1 MASIDILESDIAN
14 AKSEIKKTK
23 KLLKAA
29 NEKKDAQHEG
39 MKARIQY
46 LYENGQSLSFLSYL
60 LSADD
65 LEDFLNRVSYTQ
77 DLSQY
82 DRDQLLVY
90 EESIREI
97 EKIQSDLENSKSI
110 LEEEKNNLDEQHVA
124 LESLLSEK
132 KEQSKNYK
140 AEVEALR
147 VRADELSAQI
157 AAQNAELQRIE
168 EEKRL
173 EEERRRKAEEEE
185 RRRQA
190 EEAERKRQESEAA
203 EKARLESEAAEKARL
218 EAEAAAEKARLEA
231 EAAAEKARQEAEAA
245 EKAKKEAEEKARK
258 KAEKA
263 AKEAAEKAAKE
274 AAEAERAR
282 KEAEEAAQRA
292 AEEEAARQA
301 AAEEA
306 ARQAAAEEAARQA
319 AEEAARQAA
328 AQSSAAAVA
337 DSSVAPTATPVPA
350 TPTPTPTTA
359 PQTTGAYSDGRAL
372 GAAARGNAFYQS
384 TGCMYQTNEKPGPDP
399 AYATN
404 NASIGVQIAD
414 FAVRYNGIPYRTG
427 GTNLNDACDCSG
439 FVTGVYRNFG
449 VDLNGDPWMQ
459 MKFGR
464 EVSLAEIQPGDIV
477 IYAGHSALYIGNNT
491 IINASDY
498 NVGVVIRTPV
508 TYRQILTIRRIFG

>member
-1 MASIDILESDIAN
+1 MKKRIVSLLLAAVMIISFVTPTFADHESDVRSQQAVAQSALDSTMSQINVDAGISASLDAEIDDLDTQAVNLMASIDILESDIAN

-168 EEKRL
+168 EEG
-173 EEERRRKAEEEE
+173 RRTRTC
-185 RRRQA
+185 
-190 EEAERKRQESEAA
+190 
-203 EKARLESEAAEKARL
+203 
-218 EAEAAAEKARLEA
+218 
-231 EAAAEKARQEAEAA
+231 
-245 EKAKKEAEEKARK
+245 
-258 KAEKA
+258 
-263 AKEAAEKAAKE
+263 
-274 AAEAERAR
+274 
-282 KEAEEAAQRA
+282 
-292 AEEEAARQA
+292 
-301 AAEEA
+301 
-306 ARQAAAEEAARQA
+306 
-319 AEEAARQAA
+319 
-328 AQSSAAAVA
+328 QSSGNLRAYMSRLADTGNHHFSFAVM
-337 DSSVAPTATPVPA
+337 DELHS
-350 TPTPTPTTA
+350 
-359 PQTTGAYSDGRAL
+359 
-372 GAAARGNAFYQS
+372 
-384 TGCMYQTNEKPGPDP
+384 TNE
-399 AYATN
+399 
-404 NASIGVQIAD
+404 IGVQTRDKRHDSIRLLFETFFCFGNDRLFNHCFTILVNARVI
-414 FAVRYNGIPYRTG
+414 FVHAYLVFSFWRY
-427 GTNLNDACDCSG
+427 S
-439 FVTGVYRNFG
+439 V
-449 VDLNGDPWMQ
+449 
-459 MKFGR
+459 
-464 EVSLAEIQPGDIV
+464 
-477 IYAGHSALYIGNNT
+477 
-491 IINASDY
+491 
-498 NVGVVIRTPV
+498 
-508 TYRQILTIRRIFG
+508 